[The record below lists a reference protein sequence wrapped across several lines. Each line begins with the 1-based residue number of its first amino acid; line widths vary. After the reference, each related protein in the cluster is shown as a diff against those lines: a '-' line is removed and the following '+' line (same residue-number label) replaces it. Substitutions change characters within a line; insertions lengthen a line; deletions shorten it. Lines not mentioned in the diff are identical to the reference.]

1 MKDISSKNAVV
12 IGISK
17 DSVKTHQNFIEKY
30 SLPFLLLSDPDREIC
45 QLYGVLKE
53 KTMYGKKVVG
63 VDRSTFIIGEDGT
76 IKKTFRNVKVDGH
89 VKEVLDAI

>member
-1 MKDISSKNAVV
+1 MKDITLKNAVI

-30 SLPFLLLSDPDREIC
+30 SLPFLLLSDPDRKVC

-53 KTMYGKKVVG
+53 KTMYGKKVTG
-63 VDRSTFIIGEDGT
+63 VDRSTFIIDEDGV
-76 IKKTFRNVKVDGH
+76 IKKIFRNVKVDGH